1 MKRSE
6 TPLAVAATAQSLA
19 AEAFSLQSRIT
30 DLRRSLALL
39 NVQMQSVSDTL
50 HRLRAVSSENALPSP
65 SPSPEPLPPRSV
77 PPTPSRS
84 GGPATS

>member
-6 TPLAVAATAQSLA
+6 TPRAAAATAQSLA

-50 HRLRAVSSENALPSP
+50 LRLRAVSSGDALPAPVP
-65 SPSPEPLPPRSV
+65 SPGPLPPRTGA
-77 PPTPSRS
+77 PTS
-84 GGPATS
+84 